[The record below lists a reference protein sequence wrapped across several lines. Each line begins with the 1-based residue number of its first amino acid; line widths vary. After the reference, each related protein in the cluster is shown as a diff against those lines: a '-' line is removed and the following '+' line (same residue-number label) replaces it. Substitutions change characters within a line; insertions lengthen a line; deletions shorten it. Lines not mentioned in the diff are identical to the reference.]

1 MYTDFTSLVFL
12 FQSLNGVFVNNNKLQ
27 GNTPYELQIG
37 DKIVFGVA
45 IDSNPPE
52 FEYTFDAMP
61 KVKKRQADVQ
71 PSCSKEAKQRKVLSE
86 SGTNVQQPGS
96 SRNPE
101 CDSAHTE
108 DKIKAAEERIER
120 LKVSLHE
127 KEKQLEITEKAMESK
142 LLEQKAELEKEKL
155 ELEKNLKEL
164 LTNTLK
170 EKEECL
176 GEQLARQKDILIKE
190 KEKVEE
196 SLQRE
201 LNRKLEEKDKELEE
215 RLVKEKAA
223 LEKVIS
229 DKELQQVNLQIELK
243 EYKNAVE
250 RLKDVEANER
260 KLVTNLEEL
269 KNLVEMKEEEL
280 KHQQEVT
287 KRAQETAR
295 KTVVEEMEDE
305 FSCIICQELFIRA
318 TTLACS
324 HSFCEYCLYSWLN
337 KRNSC
342 PVCRCPVQAQPV
354 HSIVLDN
361 AIAKMVEALDD
372 DTRSRRQAL
381 LQERAEKGKGNYLP
395 CYVVVVD

>member
-1 MYTDFTSLVFL
+1 M
-12 FQSLNGVFVNNNKLQ
+12 NNNKVQ

-71 PSCSKEAKQRKVLSE
+71 PSCSKESKQRKVLSE

-96 SRNPE
+96 SRNSD
-101 CDSAHTE
+101 CDSSHTE
-108 DKIKAAEERIER
+108 DKIKTAEERIEK

-127 KEKQLEITEKAMESK
+127 KEKQLEITEKTMESK

-164 LTNTLK
+164 LTSTLK

-176 GEQLARQKDILIKE
+176 GEQLATQKAFLIKE

-201 LNRKLEEKDKELEE
+201 LDTKLEQKDKELEE

-223 LEKVIS
+223 LEQVIS
-229 DKELQQVNLQIELK
+229 EKELQQMDLQIELT

-250 RLKDVEANER
+250 RLRDVEANER

-269 KNLVEMKEEEL
+269 RNLVERKEEEL
-280 KHQQEVT
+280 KQQQEVT

-305 FSCIICQELFIRA
+305 FSCIICHELFIRA

-324 HSFCEYCLYSWLN
+324 HSFCEYCLFSWLK

-354 HSIVLDN
+354 HSLVLDN
-361 AIAKMVEALDD
+361 AIGKMVEAFDD
-372 DTRSRRQAL
+372 DTKSRRQAL

-395 CYVVVVD
+395 CYIVVVD